1 MDDTREKEQQPETGE
16 AVTDT
21 GVQDEALLDNDET
34 GLTEADVL
42 REELEKAQEGLEKAR
57 VEASEFRDRYIRARS
72 DLENFRKRA
81 AQENERA
88 REEGA
93 DRALAPVFDAFDDLS
108 RALSMA
114 QDADPAQIVPGVQA
128 VLEKLERNLDSMG
141 IERIGDEGD
150 QFDHDF
156 YEALSTVPTEEPEK
170 AQTVAQ
176 VFQHGFRKGDRL
188 IRPARV
194 IVYQSQE

>member
-34 GLTEADVL
+34 ALTEADVL

-57 VEASEFRDRYIRARS
+57 VEASEFRDRYIRARA

-93 DRALAPVFDAFDDLS
+93 DRALAPVFEAFDDLS

>member
-57 VEASEFRDRYIRARS
+57 VEASEFRDRYIRARA

>member
-57 VEASEFRDRYIRARS
+57 VEASEFRDRYIRARA

-93 DRALAPVFDAFDDLS
+93 DRALAPVFEAFDDLS

>member
-34 GLTEADVL
+34 ALTEADVL

-57 VEASEFRDRYIRARS
+57 VEASEFRDRYIRARA

-93 DRALAPVFDAFDDLS
+93 DRALAPVRSEEHTSELQS
-108 RALSMA
+108 RGHL
-114 QDADPAQIVPGVQA
+114 VC
-128 VLEKLERNLDSMG
+128 
-141 IERIGDEGD
+141 
-150 QFDHDF
+150 
-156 YEALSTVPTEEPEK
+156 
-170 AQTVAQ
+170 
-176 VFQHGFRKGDRL
+176 RL
-188 IRPARV
+188 
-194 IVYQSQE
+194 

>member
-34 GLTEADVL
+34 ALTEADVL

-57 VEASEFRDRYIRARS
+57 VEASEFRDRYIRARA

-93 DRALAPVFDAFDDLS
+93 DRALAPAFEAFDDLS
-108 RALSMA
+108 RALSLA